1 MQQRLPMVC
10 LSEYKIRIISFFI
23 ILSSFLL
30 VSCVSFRIIKINNGT
45 DILHPA
51 KLIHKGKT
59 GLSDILSVYG
69 APCKIIE
76 VDGKTVIIYEKSYYK
91 GAQLSIGIPL
101 SEITG
106 ANLSMTA
113 FGNLLRYDTLMATFD
128 DNYILIDIAYERGTD
143 QPFWTSLYK
152 D

>member
-1 MQQRLPMVC
+1 MVC
-10 LSEYKIRIISFFI
+10 RSEDKIRIISFLVIF
-23 ILSSFLL
+23 SSFLF
-30 VSCVSFRIIKINNGT
+30 VSCVSFRIIKINNG
-45 DILHPA
+45 INISHPG
-51 KLIHKGKT
+51 KHIEKGKT
-59 GLSDILSVYG
+59 KLSDILTVYG

-91 GAQLSIGIPL
+91 GGQLSIGIPL

-128 DNYILIDIAYERGTD
+128 DNYILTDIAYEKGTD

>member
-1 MQQRLPMVC
+1 MVC
-10 LSEYKIRIISFFI
+10 RSDHKIRIISFLI

-45 DILHPA
+45 DISHPG
-51 KLIHKGKT
+51 KFIEKGKT
-59 GLSDILSVYG
+59 RLSDILSVYG

-91 GAQLSIGIPL
+91 GGQLSIGIPL

-106 ANLSMTA
+106 VNLSMTA

-128 DNYILIDIAYERGTD
+128 DDYFLTDIAYERSTD
-143 QPFWTSLYK
+143 QPFWTSLYR